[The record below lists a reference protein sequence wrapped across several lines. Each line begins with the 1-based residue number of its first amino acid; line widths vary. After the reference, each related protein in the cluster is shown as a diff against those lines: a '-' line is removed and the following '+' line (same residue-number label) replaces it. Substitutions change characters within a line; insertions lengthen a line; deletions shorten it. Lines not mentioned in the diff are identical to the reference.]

1 MEARELKKNEETLG
15 EEVNGNGA
23 YHDGVELRRIHNLTM
38 RNRVETTKGVS
49 NAYLIA
55 KRSFDI
61 VFSLGASAVMLIP
74 MLILMLL
81 IALKDFGNPF
91 YMQKRVGQNGKFFGV
106 VKLRSMKKH
115 ADDLESMLSPEK
127 LDEYHREYKLDD
139 DPRLLGWKKV
149 DDGRK
154 CFGAV
159 LRRTSLD
166 EMPQIIWNI
175 LIKGNMSVV
184 GPRPVLYEELMRNY
198 TEEERGVLLSIKPG
212 LTGYWQAYARNDATY
227 ETGERQ
233 RMELYYAENRSLW
246 LDMKIVFATV
256 GAVIKKSGAK

>member
-1 MEARELKKNEETLG
+1 MEAREANKDEEALVEIETI
-15 EEVNGNGA
+15 GNGM
-23 YHDGVELRRIHNLTM
+23 YHDMGLCRIQNPVT
-38 RNRVETTKGVS
+38 RQWDKTAKRVS

-61 VFSLGASAVMLIP
+61 VFSLSAGAAVLIP
-74 MLILMLL
+74 MLIIMLL
-81 IALKDFGNPF
+81 IALIDFGNPF
-91 YMQKRVGQNGKFFGV
+91 YVHRRVGQNGKMLWV

-127 LDEYHREYKLDD
+127 LDEYYREYKLDD
-139 DPRLLGWKKV
+139 DPRLLGWKKTN
-149 DDGRK
+149 DGKK
-154 CFGAV
+154 CFGAM

-166 EMPQIIWNI
+166 EVPQIIWNI

-198 TEEERGVLLSIKPG
+198 TKEERDMLLSVKPG

-227 ETGERQ
+227 ETGKRQ
-233 RMELYYAENRSLW
+233 RMELYYVENRSLW